1 MFEWFKQTFNML
13 YNILSNFPT
22 FGRSKM
28 QHQVQFLK
36 NTNSFYTEFLFMMVA
51 KRSNKKWQDGE
62 IEKLI
67 DLYEENPCLWD
78 IFDNSYQ
85 KRDVKERALAAIDN
99 ELHVQITDIK
109 SKWNAIQGQFGRELN
124 KVKSSKSGQSTD
136 DLYVSQW
143 MFWDKLQF
151 LQSVMKTT
159 KSRDTLS
166 IGNDS
171 FQINASFSSD
181 EESNDIGKKPMLK
194 AKPPKGKKKR

>member
-1 MFEWFKQTFNML
+1 M
-13 YNILSNFPT
+13 
-22 FGRSKM
+22 
-28 QHQVQFLK
+28 
-36 NTNSFYTEFLFMMVA
+36 
-51 KRSNKKWQDGE
+51 
-62 IEKLI
+62 
-67 DLYEENPCLWD
+67 YEENPCLWD

-85 KRDVKERALAAIDN
+85 KRDVKERALAAIAN
-99 ELHVQITDIK
+99 ELDVQITDIK
-109 SKWNAIQGQFGRELN
+109 SKWNAIRGQFGRELN

-166 IGNDS
+166 IGNDR
-171 FQINASFSSD
+171 FQIYASFSSD
-181 EESNDIGKKPMLK
+181 EESNDIGKKPMPE

>member
-1 MFEWFKQTFNML
+1 
-13 YNILSNFPT
+13 
-22 FGRSKM
+22 M
-28 QHQVQFLK
+28 QHRVRFVK
-36 NTNSFYTEFLFMMVA
+36 NINFISFYTEFLFMMAA
-51 KRSNKKWQDGE
+51 KRLNKNWQDGD

-85 KRDVKERALAAIDN
+85 KRDVKERALAAIAN

-143 MFWDKLQF
+143 IFWDKLQC

-159 KSRDTLS
+159 KNRDTLS
-166 IGNDS
+166 IGNNS
-171 FQINASFSSD
+171 FQINASSSSD
-181 EESNDIGKKPMLK
+181 EKVKTLARNQRPEQNPLK
-194 AKPPKGKKKR
+194 ERKKR